1 MKSLGLLLLL
11 VLIWG
16 AGLFAFAYRVAQS
29 TPAPDPPKADAIV
42 VLTGASTL
50 RLEAGAEL
58 LEDGLGKR
66 LLISGVNREATRKQV
81 RDTVASA
88 GRKFDCCVDLG
99 FKAENT
105 QGNARETAAW
115 VAFHKYRTLIVVT
128 ADFHMP
134 RALLELKAAMPKV
147 QLYAYPVQTETVDAH
162 TWWAAGG
169 DMRRMMVEYS
179 KYIVIAARAA
189 LLGLAHPAPDA
200 GTGLNGTSPELGS
213 NRIAG

>member
-16 AGLFAFAYRVAQS
+16 VGLFAFAYRVAQS
-29 TPAPDPPKADAIV
+29 TPAPDPPEADAIV

-50 RLEAGAEL
+50 RLEAAAEL

-115 VAFHKYRTLIVVT
+115 VAYHKYRTLIVVT

-147 QLYAYPVQTETVDAH
+147 QLYAYPVQTEAVDAH
-162 TWWAAGG
+162 RWWAAGG
-169 DMRRMMVEYS
+169 DARRMIVEYS
-179 KYIVIAARAA
+179 KYLVIAARSA
-189 LLGLAHPAPDA
+189 LLRFAHSAPKAGAGVNGMAPESDA
-200 GTGLNGTSPELGS
+200 
-213 NRIAG
+213 NRVAG